1 MQGGTVH
8 RRRVGSCSASVQTFS
23 SSLQVRDLWRCVGV
37 MGSTDGHGRVVPITR
52 ALGGDRD
59 LGYVAARVLQR
70 GSVDFYVGVLPH

>member
-1 MQGGTVH
+1 MEVRRCNGLH
-8 RRRVGSCSASVQTFS
+8 RR
-23 SSLQVRDLWRCVGV
+23 
-37 MGSTDGHGRVVPITR
+37 HGRAVPITR